1 MKVLHVTPAY
11 TPNTGGIEVLLS
23 YLLPAMQA
31 KHDVRSAVCVGSP
44 NVWTEEFEHHGVS
57 REIEQGVFVVR
68 FGRFSTRDSSGLVK
82 ILKLDSAL
90 REVFAEF
97 QPDVVHIHGPSRL
110 TNGAYQIA
118 SSSNIPLVLHVHGD
132 IAVPESFGRLCK
144 ETETVVAP
152 SEFLARMLSTKF
164 GRIKTTLVCPNGL
177 PSSVFALPSSP
188 SQSGV
193 LRLLAAGRLEH
204 NKGFDTAIHSISL
217 LRDWGARTSL
227 TVYGEGPEGEA
238 LAHLAHS
245 LDVET
250 LVEFCRPV
258 AHENL
263 LREMSRAD
271 VVVVPSRELE
281 GFGLVAAEASAMGKP
296 VVVCDTGGLPE
307 VVIHNVTGV
316 VVPPDDPTALAKAL
330 ADLHNDEVFRVEM
343 ARRAREFAY
352 QRFSLEAMCDKLFEM
367 YSRISC

>member
-11 TPNTGGIEVLLS
+11 APNIGGIEVLLS
-23 YLLPAMQA
+23 YLLPALEA
-31 KHDVRSAVCVGSP
+31 KHGVRSVVCVGSP
-44 NVWTEEFEHHGVS
+44 NVWIEEFEHNGVS
-57 REIEQGVFVVR
+57 REIEQGVFVLR
-68 FGRFSTRDSSGLVK
+68 FGRLATRNSSVLDK
-82 ILKLDSAL
+82 ILRLNSAL

-110 TNGAYQIA
+110 ANGAYRIA
-118 SSSNIPLVLHVHGD
+118 NSSNIPLVLHVHGD
-132 IAVPESFGRLCK
+132 ISVPESFGRLCK

-152 SEFLARMLSTKF
+152 SDFLARMLATKF
-164 GRIKTTLVCPNGL
+164 GRTKKTLVCPNGL
-177 PSSVFALPSSP
+177 PTSAFTLPSSP

-204 NKGFDTAIHSISL
+204 NKGFDTAIQSVSL
-217 LRDWGARTSL
+217 LRQWGIHTSL
-227 TVYGEGPEGEA
+227 TLYGEGTEREA
-238 LAHLAHS
+238 LAHLAQS

-250 LVEFCRPV
+250 LVGFCRPV

-281 GFGLVAAEASAMGKP
+281 GFGLVAAEASAMGKS

-307 VVIHNVTGV
+307 VVIHNVTGI
-316 VVPPDDPTALAKAL
+316 VVPPNHPAALAKAL

-352 QRFSLEAMCDKLFEM
+352 QRFSLGAMCDRLYEM
-367 YSRISC
+367 YSRVSC